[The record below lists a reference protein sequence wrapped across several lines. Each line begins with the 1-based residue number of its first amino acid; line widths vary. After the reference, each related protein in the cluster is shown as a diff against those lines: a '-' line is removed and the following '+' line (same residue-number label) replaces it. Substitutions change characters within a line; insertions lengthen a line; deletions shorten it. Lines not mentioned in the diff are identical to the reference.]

1 MTVWTALIAYTFAA
15 ALLTITPGLD
25 TALVLHTAASRGAKA
40 AWSAGLGIA
49 LGCLAWGLL
58 AAGGLSAVLL
68 ASASLFTALKL
79 AGAIYL
85 VWLGV
90 GLLRKPAGQFQTEQ
104 AEAGNDPFRRGL
116 LTNLLNPKV
125 GLFYVAFL
133 PQFVPAG
140 APLFAMTLAMTAIHA
155 ALGLLWFALLIAA
168 TRQAEGLLKRPGVMR
183 WLDRIT
189 GGLFVGLG
197 IKLALDSR

>member
-40 AWSAGLGIA
+40 AWSAGFGIV
-49 LGCLAWGLL
+49 LGCLGWGLL

-68 ASASLFTALKL
+68 ASSSLFAGLKL
-79 AGAIYL
+79 AGAAYL
-85 VWLGV
+85 VWLGF
-90 GLLRKPAGQFQTEQ
+90 GMLRRPGTQLPVHQ
-104 AEAGNDPFRRGL
+104 AETVIDPFRRGL

-133 PQFVPAG
+133 PQFIPAG

-155 ALGLLWFALLIAA
+155 LLGLIWFALLIVLA
-168 TRQAEGLLKRPGVMR
+168 RQAEGMLRRPGVLG

-189 GGLFVGLG
+189 GGVFVGLG
-197 IKLALDSR
+197 LKLAFDSR